1 MATHEEAQVSG
12 SNPDLPNSNKGGTM
26 NKMGYTPK
34 EIAEMAMTQ
43 GYEELSKAV
52 KRLGV
57 SAIEGIDAQDDVIAR
72 CINALIDR
80 VEKLEKSR

>member
-1 MATHEEAQVSG
+1 MI
-12 SNPDLPNSNKGGTM
+12 
-26 NKMGYTPK
+26 KMGYTPE
-34 EIAEMAMTQ
+34 EIVEMAKTQ

-80 VEKLEKSR
+80 IETSIRNYQRQNEHHIY